1 MMMQKVNRHDNY
13 FIQIFDFFPDRGD
26 GILCHTERFRQI
38 WLLVV
43 SYYFYMSWDAK
54 YGLVLLAVTAVTWL
68 GAIMLEWIDGRITEE
83 RRRDHLKKLCVGAL
97 GLAVF
102 GALFC
107 CKYIVLVVGIS
118 FYTLQSFGYI
128 MDVYRG
134 KAMAERN
141 FLRYALF
148 LSFFPTVVSGPIE
161 RSTTLLCQ
169 LRCEERTNFRLE
181 NIKQGLCMILWGYFL
196 KLVLAERIEF
206 FVNAVYS
213 QSLGGVYAILA
224 TMLYA
229 VQIYCDFAGYSTL
242 AMGAGRTLGFALT
255 ENFDAPYLASTV
267 SEFWRRWHR
276 SLTGWFRDYIYIPLG
291 GNRKGRVRKYMNI
304 MIVFMI
310 SGIWHGDGWKYLI
323 WGGLNGFYQV
333 AGEVLSPV
341 RKKIVRAL
349 RLDKMGKVYKVM
361 QVMVTFVLVDFAWL
375 FFRADST
382 GRALRMARAMITEFK
397 LSVLWDGSLY
407 TLGIKQAEFIFLL
420 LAVAL
425 LVAVDWLHY
434 HRRYV
439 LDLMKDWHWTVRTC
453 LYAGLLMSV
462 VIFGVFGVN
471 YDEGTFIYFAF

>member
-1 MMMQKVNRHDNY
+1 MTTTSFK
-13 FIQIFDFFPDRGD
+13 FLIFFP
-26 GILCHTERFRQI
+26 IVVMAYYVIPKRFRQI

-54 YGLVLLAVTAVTWL
+54 YGLVLLAVTVVTWL

-83 RRRDHLKKLCVGAL
+83 RRRDHLKKLCVWAL

-291 GNRKGRVRKYMNI
+291 GNRKGRIRKYMNI

-361 QVMVTFVLVDFAWL
+361 QVMVTFMLIDFAWL

-439 LDLMKDWHWTVRTC
+439 LDLMKNWHWTVRTC

>member
-1 MMMQKVNRHDNY
+1 MTTTSFK
-13 FIQIFDFFPDRGD
+13 FLIFFP
-26 GILCHTERFRQI
+26 IVVMAYYVIPKRFRQI

-54 YGLVLLAVTAVTWL
+54 YGLVLLAVTVVTWL

-291 GNRKGRVRKYMNI
+291 GNRKGRVRKYLNI
-304 MIVFMI
+304 MIVFMV

-341 RKKIVRAL
+341 RKKIVRVL

-382 GRALRMARAMITEFK
+382 GRALRMARAMITEFN

>member
-1 MMMQKVNRHDNY
+1 MTTTSFK
-13 FIQIFDFFPDRGD
+13 FLIFFP
-26 GILCHTERFRQI
+26 IVVLAYYIIPKRFRQI

-54 YGLVLLAVTAVTWL
+54 YGLVLLAVTAVTWA
-68 GAIMLEWIDGRITEE
+68 GAMALEWIDRHIMEDKRKTGLKRI
-83 RRRDHLKKLCVGAL
+83 CVAVL
-97 GLAVF
+97 GLAML
-102 GALFC
+102 GALLT
-107 CKYIVLVVGIS
+107 CKYIVLVAGIS
-118 FYTLQSFGYI
+118 FYTLQAFGYI
-128 MDVYRG
+128 MDVYRK
-134 KAMAERN
+134 KAEAERN

-161 RSTTLLCQ
+161 RSTTLLKQ
-169 LRCEERTNFRLE
+169 LRCEERTTFRLE

-206 FVNAVYS
+206 FVNAVYG
-213 QSLGGVYAILA
+213 QNLGGVYAILA

-255 ENFDAPYLASTV
+255 ENFEAPYLAPTV

-304 MIVFMI
+304 MIVFMV

-333 AGEVLSPV
+333 AGEVLMPV

-349 RLDKMGKVYKVM
+349 KLDRIGKVQKAL
-361 QVMVTFVLVDFAWL
+361 QVMITFVLVDFAWL

-382 GRALRMARAMITEFK
+382 GRALRMVRAMITEFK
-397 LSVLWDGSLY
+397 ISVLWDGSLY
-407 TLGIKQAEFIFLL
+407 TLGIKQAEFIFLF
-420 LAVAL
+420 LAIAL

-439 LDLMKDWHWTVRTC
+439 LDMMQNWHWTVRTC
-453 LYAGLLMSV
+453 LCAGLLMTI

>member
-1 MMMQKVNRHDNY
+1 MTTTSFK
-13 FIQIFDFFPDRGD
+13 FLIFFP
-26 GILCHTERFRQI
+26 IVVMAYYVIPKRFRQI

-43 SYYFYMSWDAK
+43 SYYFYMSWGAK
-54 YGLVLLAVTAVTWL
+54 YGLVLLAVTVVTWL
-68 GAIMLEWIDGRITEE
+68 GAVMLEWIDGRITEE
-83 RRRDHLKKLCVGAL
+83 RRGDHLKKLCVGAL

-148 LSFFPTVVSGPIE
+148 LSFFPTVVSGPVE

>member
-1 MMMQKVNRHDNY
+1 M
-13 FIQIFDFFPDRGD
+13 
-26 GILCHTERFRQI
+26 
-38 WLLVV
+38 
-43 SYYFYMSWDAK
+43 
-54 YGLVLLAVTAVTWL
+54 
-68 GAIMLEWIDGRITEE
+68 
-83 RRRDHLKKLCVGAL
+83 
-97 GLAVF
+97 
-102 GALFC
+102 
-107 CKYIVLVVGIS
+107 
-118 FYTLQSFGYI
+118 
-128 MDVYRG
+128 
-134 KAMAERN
+134 
-141 FLRYALF
+141 RYL
-148 LSFFPTVVSGPIE
+148 
-161 RSTTLLCQ
+161 
-169 LRCEERTNFRLE
+169 
-181 NIKQGLCMILWGYFL
+181 
-196 KLVLAERIEF
+196 
-206 FVNAVYS
+206 
-213 QSLGGVYAILA
+213 
-224 TMLYA
+224 LYA

>member
-1 MMMQKVNRHDNY
+1 MTTTSFK
-13 FIQIFDFFPDRGD
+13 FLIFFQIVVMAYYVIPK
-26 GILCHTERFRQI
+26 RFRQI
-38 WLLVV
+38 WLVVV

>member
-1 MMMQKVNRHDNY
+1 MTTTSFK
-13 FIQIFDFFPDRGD
+13 FLIFFP
-26 GILCHTERFRQI
+26 IVVMAYYVIPKRFRQI

-54 YGLVLLAVTAVTWL
+54 YGLVLLAVTVVTWL

-291 GNRKGRVRKYMNI
+291 GNRKGRIRKYMNI

-361 QVMVTFVLVDFAWL
+361 QVMVTFMLIDFAWL

-439 LDLMKDWHWTVRTC
+439 LDLMKNWHWTVRTC

>member
-1 MMMQKVNRHDNY
+1 MTTTSFK
-13 FIQIFDFFPDRGD
+13 FLIFFP
-26 GILCHTERFRQI
+26 IVVMAYYVIPKRFRQI

-107 CKYIVLVVGIS
+107 CKYIVLVVGLS

-291 GNRKGRVRKYMNI
+291 GNRKGRIRKYMNI
-304 MIVFMI
+304 MIVFLV

-382 GRALRMARAMITEFK
+382 GRAFRMARAMITEFK

>member
-1 MMMQKVNRHDNY
+1 MTTTSFK
-13 FIQIFDFFPDRGD
+13 FLIFFP
-26 GILCHTERFRQI
+26 IVVMAYYVIPKRFRQI

-161 RSTTLLCQ
+161 RTTTLLCQ

-341 RKKIVRAL
+341 RKRIVRAL
-349 RLDKMGKVYKVM
+349 RLEKMGKVYKVM

-434 HRRYV
+434 HRRYL

-453 LYAGLLMSV
+453 LYAGMLMSV

>member
-1 MMMQKVNRHDNY
+1 MTTTSFK
-13 FIQIFDFFPDRGD
+13 FLIFFP
-26 GILCHTERFRQI
+26 IVVMAYYVIPKRFRQI

-54 YGLVLLAVTAVTWL
+54 YGLVLLAVTVVTWL
-68 GAIMLEWIDGRITEE
+68 GAIMLEWMDGRITEE
-83 RRRDHLKKLCVGAL
+83 RKRDHLKKLCVGAL

-169 LRCEERTNFRLE
+169 LRCEERTSFRVE

-304 MIVFMI
+304 MIVFMV

-341 RKKIVRAL
+341 RKRIVRIL
-349 RLDKMGKVYKVM
+349 RLDKMGKVYKAM
-361 QVMVTFVLVDFAWL
+361 QVMVTFMLVDFSWL

>member
-1 MMMQKVNRHDNY
+1 MTTTSFK
-13 FIQIFDFFPDRGD
+13 FLIFFP
-26 GILCHTERFRQI
+26 IVVMAYYVIPKRFRQI

-453 LYAGLLMSV
+453 LYTGLLMSV